1 MIRRRAGARQGEKGK
16 KRRKGALAGVFAL
29 VNRWYRLLCVLC
41 RFPAVKFGS
50 GAVGAHLFLRQSPAD
65 LGRGAECQAAVGNLH
80 PLGHQGPGA
89 DDAVPADF
97 RTVEHDGAHAHQG
110 IIADGAAVE
119 NGPVADGAAPA
130 DTDGEAR
137 IGVEDAVVLDI
148 GVGADKRP
156 SDSERIT
163 APK

>member
-1 MIRRRAGARQGEKGK
+1 MSIGA
-16 KRRKGALAGVFAL
+16 
-29 VNRWYRLLCVLC
+29 YRLLCILC

-50 GAVGAHLFLRQSPAD
+50 GAVGAHLFLRQSPAEPW
-65 LGRGAECQAAVGNLH
+65 RGARARRRREFPSPGA
-80 PLGHQGPGA
+80 QGPGA

-97 RTVEHDGAHAHQG
+97 RTVEHDGAHTHQG

-130 DTDGEAR
+130 DADGEAR

-148 GVGADKRP
+148 GVGAR
-156 SDSERIT
+156 
-163 APK
+163 